1 MYPSTLIF
9 QLVDASID
17 PKIRVGGGIDQP
29 INQGRWMHL
38 PTLIFYSTLT
48 TCFNIMFNFFLF
60 FIFAQQ
66 GGSVAG
72 SDGPL
77 AGGKNQSTGGKIN
90 IQAKKSIHGQQKQL
104 EARNLLSKMQSPCNQ
119 NAIPRRV
126 LRPKCNPAS
135 NQLITKFILRN
146 LSGQFIDSIQTSM

>member
-48 TCFNIMFNFFLF
+48 TCFNIMFNWPVGTQYYCLC
-60 FIFAQQ
+60 
-66 GGSVAG
+66 S
-72 SDGPL
+72 SNSYYYYYYYSYYS
-77 AGGKNQSTGGKIN
+77 K
-90 IQAKKSIHGQQKQL
+90 KKS
-104 EARNLLSKMQSPCNQ
+104 RNLNLNSRYGTSRRSALLVVASFFKYPFIQ
-119 NAIPRRV
+119 NKSVNDI
-126 LRPKCNPAS
+126 S
-135 NQLITKFILRN
+135 INQLLLTGPIGDLYRT
-146 LSGQFIDSIQTSM
+146 DC